1 MKSSLVLV
9 VLFLSFAV
17 SDPESAIAQQE
28 SSLEQSDVVVLLH
41 GMARHPDS
49 MDKIEIAFQ
58 EKGYATHNEGY
69 PSREYTVEMAVDSVL
84 YPQILAMD
92 LQEGQK
98 LHFVTHSLGG
108 IITRYLL
115 KKHPELPVGRVVML
129 APPNKGS
136 ELVDTFRKVPVLAK
150 SLNGPAFFQLGTGED
165 SFVNQLGPVDF
176 ECGVITGNKTWNAL
190 YSTIIPG
197 NDDGKVSVDNA
208 KVDGMKDFLTLPAN
222 HTFIMRNEEVIRQ
235 TTHFIENGVFDQV
248 ES

>member
-1 MKSSLVLV
+1 MKASLTFFLLVLGIA
-9 VLFLSFAV
+9 FLTAE
-17 SDPESAIAQQE
+17 PISAQPSE
-28 SSLEQSDVVVLLH
+28 LETRSDVVVILH

-49 MDKIEIAFQ
+49 MEKIEQAFK
-58 EKGYATHNEGY
+58 EKGYTTFNEGY

-84 YPQILAMD
+84 YPQILAMN

-115 KKHPELPVGRVVML
+115 KKHPDLPVGRVVML

-150 SLNGPAFFQLGTGED
+150 SLNGPAFFQLGTGKD
-165 SFVNQLGPVDF
+165 SFVNQLGPVEF
-176 ECGVITGNKTWNAL
+176 ECGIITGNQTWNAF

-197 NDDGKVSVDNA
+197 NDDGKVSVENT
-208 KVDGMKDFLTLPAN
+208 KVDGMKDFIALPAS

-235 TTHFIENGVFDQV
+235 TAHFIEKGAFDKI